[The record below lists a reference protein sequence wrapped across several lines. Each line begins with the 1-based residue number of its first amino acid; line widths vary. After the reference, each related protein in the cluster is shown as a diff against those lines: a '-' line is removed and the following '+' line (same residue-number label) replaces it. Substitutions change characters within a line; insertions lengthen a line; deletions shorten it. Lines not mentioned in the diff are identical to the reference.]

1 MLNRLFRSITTII
14 YREPA
19 HYELEFEDEASKDTA
34 RKRLQQVLV
43 QDRMGISPDLID
55 AMKKDLIMAIAKH
68 MRIERDSVDMQVR
81 RNGDS
86 VMLKGN
92 VRLLEAG
99 KS

>member
-1 MLNRLFRSITTII
+1 
-14 YREPA
+14 
-19 HYELEFEDEASKDTA
+19 
-34 RKRLQQVLV
+34 
-43 QDRMGISPDLID
+43 MGISPDLID